1 MVIVAQLVEPRI
13 VVPAVV
19 GSSPIGHPRLAIIKT
34 RLSIYGIVTKGCGGP
49 LAQLVEQLTLNQ
61 RVAGSIPARPTR
73 TGENM
78 YDQFRLLALLP
89 NLRGIRCESG
99 GTGRRAGFRCQWG
112 NPWEFDSP
120 LSHQRFKSLTIVQLP
135 HSGKPSYGCLC

>member
-19 GSSPIGHPRLAIIKT
+19 GSSPIGHPRFAITKI
-34 RLSIYGIVTKGCGGP
+34 RLSICRIVTEGHGGP

-73 TGENM
+73 TGENK
-78 YDQFRLLALLP
+78 YD
-89 NLRGIRCESG
+89 
-99 GTGRRAGFRCQWG
+99 
-112 NPWEFDSP
+112 
-120 LSHQRFKSLTIVQLP
+120 
-135 HSGKPSYGCLC
+135 